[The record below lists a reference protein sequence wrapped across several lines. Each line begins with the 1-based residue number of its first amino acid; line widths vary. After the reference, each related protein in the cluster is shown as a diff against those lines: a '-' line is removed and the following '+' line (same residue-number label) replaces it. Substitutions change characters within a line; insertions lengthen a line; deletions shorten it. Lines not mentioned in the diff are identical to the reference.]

1 MHILRNP
8 SKWISQ
14 FRNFNPIGQLASR
27 IFVRHD
33 RKLRFK
39 LCALRQYQ
47 IDLCGRRQRKNLKTI
62 KVPGQHIQCVG
73 ANGTGKST
81 LIAAIAGDIPPESGQ
96 ITINQLSIETLKREE
111 LARLRSVAAQ
121 SHTYWMAYTTN
132 EILRLGND
140 DISEERF
147 NYLVT
152 KLGIDSYLEQN
163 VTTLSGGQSQRIEI
177 ARALMREI
185 PIVLLDEPFASQDLA
200 SISVIMT
207 YS

>member
-1 MHILRNP
+1 M
-8 SKWISQ
+8 IS
-14 FRNFNPIGQLASR
+14 IS
-27 IFVRHD
+27 
-33 RKLRFK
+33 
-39 LCALRQYQ
+39 
-47 IDLCGRRQRKNLKTI
+47 NLKISYGARQVITDFSASIVAGTI
-62 KVPGQHIQCVG
+62 TAILG

-132 EILRLGND
+132 EILRLGNE

-147 NYLVT
+147 NYIVT

-200 SISVIMT
+200 SISVIVDLLREERAAGRT
-207 YS
+207 IVLVAHERTNELTWCDQIIELKAK